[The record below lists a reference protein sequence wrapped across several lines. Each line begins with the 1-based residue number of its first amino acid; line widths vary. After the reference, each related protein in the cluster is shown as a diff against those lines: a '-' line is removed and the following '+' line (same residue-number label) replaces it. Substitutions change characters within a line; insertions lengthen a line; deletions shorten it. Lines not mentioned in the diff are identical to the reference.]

1 MMRLILGTTALIG
14 AAALLAGSATGQEKS
29 TGRTE
34 VTPRPAAS
42 KPTTPSGVVVA
53 QRSRVILEDEAT
65 LASDRPGILGFVEPD
80 EGDQVTAGQQ
90 VAGLKDAVAKA
101 ALAVAARTAESDVDI
116 RYAEKAAAVAVEV
129 LRKSEQAN
137 VQNPGNVPQVQISQ
151 LRLDAERAKLQ
162 IEKAE
167 FDRGI
172 AELERDQAAAE
183 LETYQIVSPLDGIV
197 TEVLKHAGEA
207 VQQGDPILRVVRTD
221 VVRVEGD
228 VSVADAFRVQPGDSV
243 KVRLDSSKLQGL
255 PKELADREFEG
266 KIGFVDP
273 TAKLVSNTVR
283 VWATVPNEGNFL
295 KAGLPAVM
303 EITPSGDLSTVF
315 STRPAADE
323 ARADAAESRD

>member
-1 MMRLILGTTALIG
+1 MTRLIFGTTALVG
-14 AAALLAGSATGQEKS
+14 AAALLVGNAIGQERS
-29 TGRTE
+29 TARQET
-34 VTPRPAAS
+34 TKTSAS
-42 KPTTPSGVVVA
+42 ASNVVVA

-65 LASDRPGILGFVEPD
+65 LASDRPGILGFVEPG

-116 RYAEKAAAVAVEV
+116 RYAQKAAAVAAEV

-137 VQNPGNVPQVQISQ
+137 VQNPGNVPEVQISQ

-167 FDRGI
+167 FDKGV

-183 LETYQIVSPLDGIV
+183 LETYQIVTPIDGIV
-197 TEVLKHAGEA
+197 TEVMKHAGEA

-228 VSVADAFRVQPGDSV
+228 VSVADAFRVRPGDSV
-243 KVRLDSSKLQGL
+243 RVRLDADKLGGL
-255 PKELADREFEG
+255 PKELADRVFEG
-266 KIGFVDP
+266 KIAFVDP
-273 TAKLVSNTVR
+273 TAKLVSNAVR

-303 EITPSGDLSTVF
+303 EIAPSGDLSTAF
-315 STRPAADE
+315 RSTPQAETAQ
-323 ARADAAESRD
+323 ADAAEPRN